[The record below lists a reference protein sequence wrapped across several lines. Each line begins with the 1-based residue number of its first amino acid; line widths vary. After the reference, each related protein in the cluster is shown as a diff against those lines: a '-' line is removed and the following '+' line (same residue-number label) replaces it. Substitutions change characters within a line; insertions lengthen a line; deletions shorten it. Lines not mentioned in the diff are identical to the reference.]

1 MTGDGHNGF
10 EYPYKAVSPVDGQ
23 SKEFF
28 SIDDV
33 YGELLNCYQELQQKR
48 IRNVS
53 ETLYTEH
60 FFFCNTSELLDSKT
74 QQRIKEY
81 NFCKAFNCP
90 PYPTIKET
98 PINLIDDFLNIELIT
113 LQHSKNKIK
122 EKNGNKK

>member
-1 MTGDGHNGF
+1 MEDKGI
-10 EYPYKAVSPVDGQ
+10 VD
-23 SKEFF
+23 
-28 SIDDV
+28 V
-33 YGELLNCYQELQQKR
+33 A
-48 IRNVS
+48 
-53 ETLYTEH
+53 ETLYIEH
-60 FFFCNTSELLDSKT
+60 FMFSNTYELVDKNI